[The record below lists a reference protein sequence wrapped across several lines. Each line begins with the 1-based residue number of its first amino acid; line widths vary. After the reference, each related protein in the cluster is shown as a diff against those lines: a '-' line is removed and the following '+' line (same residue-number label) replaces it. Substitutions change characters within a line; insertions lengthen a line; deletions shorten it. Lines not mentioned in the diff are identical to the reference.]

1 MSGVTPRAEL
11 TNKSIFINSLHP
23 TLARSSNIL
32 QKCVRVFIWSIIPSS
47 ICFNTVNIKN
57 PITTATAIGTPTS
70 ETKVNISIT

>member
-1 MSGVTPRAEL
+1 MELVDNGLDIGTLIAEFGFPV
-11 TNKSIFINSLHP
+11 IMAIGMGYFIYY
-23 TLARSSNIL
+23 
-32 QKCVRVFIWSIIPSS
+32 IWAFIPSS